1 MHKMQCT
8 LAELMNMLVTAE
20 LSMKGSKGSVFI
32 VEQTSSKKMSF
43 GKKKKSAKNQKVD
56 GKKKKTESKKK
67 ATEKEKYFHCQS
79 DGHWKR
85 NCPQYLATLKNKKD
99 GPSEVCSLSNL
110 TLRFLL
116 HPVGY
121 LTLVLV
127 LICALLCRV
136 LRRAG
141 G

>member
-1 MHKMQCT
+1 M
-8 LAELMNMLVTAE
+8 
-20 LSMKGSKGSVFI
+20 
-32 VEQTSSKKMSF
+32 
-43 GKKKKSAKNQKVD
+43 D

-67 ATEKEKYFHCQS
+67 VAEKEKYFHCQS

-85 NCPQYLATLKNKKD
+85 NYPQYLAILKNKND
-99 GPSEVCSLSNL
+99 GLSGGMLILESNL
-110 TLRFLL
+110 T
-116 HPVGY
+116 VSSASSWC

-127 LICALLCRV
+127 LVCALLCRV